1 MDNSSSYW
9 FPSRLVKKRNHLR
22 EIVTVPKATAY
33 RLLRN
38 KVCLKI
44 RILKQYCRQI
54 YKMILTGVGHD
65 AASGKTRFEK
75 IVENLWWSHPPPPC
89 TTKAKIMIKKIFQ
102 SFSDHEDTTN

>member
-9 FPSRLVKKRNHLR
+9 FPSRLVKKRNQFGR
-22 EIVTVPKATAY
+22 NCNCAEPTAY
-33 RLLRN
+33 RQLLN

-65 AASGKTRFEK
+65 AASDKTRFEK

-89 TTKAKIMIKKIFQ
+89 TTKTNISIFL
-102 SFSDHEDTTN
+102 